1 MSGCGAGSE
10 HARGAMRAAFW
21 SWVVIIVGGLAI
33 MIALPLA
40 GR

>member
-1 MSGCGAGSE
+1 MSDSGEVRS
-10 HARGAMRAAFW
+10 AMRMAFW
-21 SWVVIIVGGLAI
+21 SWAVIIVGGLAY